1 MKNYVKLVDFE
12 LKRFMKIYLALIG
25 IVIISQIV
33 GVIVESNQFMNLAN
47 GEMLDG
53 SMNLAQFLETYWPLT
68 MSRILFSRW
77 FILPVGLSAAALIF
91 YCFFI
96 WYRDWFGKNT
106 FIYRLLMLPT
116 ARINILLAK
125 ASAIF
130 LMVLGLVSIQLILLP
145 IENII
150 FQTIVP
156 FDLRVDMTIRE
167 IVNGSG
173 YYGYLQILLPT
184 SIVQFFINY
193 GIGFM
198 TVFTLFTAILF
209 ERSYRIKGII
219 FGVAYCIFALVIFL
233 SPFIIEVFSEFGYF
247 YPEELFIIEVIL
259 GIIVTG
265 ISIWVSHYLLN
276 RKVTV

>member
-12 LKRFMKIYLALIG
+12 LKRFMKIYLTLIG
-25 IVIISQIV
+25 IVILSQIV
-33 GVIVESNQFMNLAN
+33 GVIVESNQFMDMAN
-47 GEMLDG
+47 REMFEG
-53 SMNLAQFLETYWPLT
+53 SMNLAQFLEMYWPLT
-68 MSRILFSRW
+68 MSRIIASGW
-77 FILPVGLSAAALIF
+77 FILPIGLSAAALIF

-116 ARINILLAK
+116 ARMNILLAK

-145 IENII
+145 LENII

-156 FDLRVDMTIRE
+156 LDLRVDMTIKE
-167 IVNGSG
+167 VINGSSDEF
-173 YYGYLQILLPT
+173 LLLLLPN
-184 SIVQFFINY
+184 SFVQFFAYY

-219 FGVAYCIFALVIFL
+219 FGVVYCIIALVVFL
-233 SPFIIEVFSEFGYF
+233 SPFIIEIFSEYGYF

>member
-1 MKNYVKLVDFE
+1 MKNFVKLLDFE
-12 LKRFMKIYLALIG
+12 LKRFMKIFLTLIG

-33 GVIVESNQFMNLAN
+33 GVIVESNQFMDMAN
-47 GEMLDG
+47 KEIFEG
-53 SMNLAQFLETYWPLT
+53 SMSLTKFLEMYSPLT
-68 MSRILFSRW
+68 MSRVLYSGW

-130 LMVLGLVSIQLILLP
+130 IMVLSLVGTQLILLP

-156 FDLRVDMTIRE
+156 LDLRMDMTINE
-167 IVNGSG
+167 IINSSG
-173 YYGYLQILLPT
+173 YSYLQLLLPN
-184 SIVQFFINY
+184 SFVQFFIHY
-193 GIGFM
+193 GVGFM
-198 TVFTLFTAILF
+198 MVFILFTAILF

-219 FGVAYCIFALVIFL
+219 IGVIYFIIAQAIFLLPFIFEVFFGVSYLY
-233 SPFIIEVFSEFGYF
+233 PMEF
-247 YPEELFIIEVIL
+247 FIIEVIL
-259 GIIVTG
+259 GILVTG